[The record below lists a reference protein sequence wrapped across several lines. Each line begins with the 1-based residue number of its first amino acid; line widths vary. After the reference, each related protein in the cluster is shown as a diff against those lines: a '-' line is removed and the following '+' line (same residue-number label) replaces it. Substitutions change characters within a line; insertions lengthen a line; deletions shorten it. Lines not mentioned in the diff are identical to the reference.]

1 MAGIGF
7 ELRKLLEK
15 DSYFGMFQAYAYA
28 GIISSGPWVLSIVGI
43 LFVGFLSIGVVFPH
57 VAIVQFQVSVTYLI
71 LSSLIL
77 TGFIQLGFT
86 RFIAD
91 SLFKKKDKQVLPNF
105 NGMLLIVTSVS
116 GVFGLL
122 SLFLFFSGMSV
133 TYRVLMLSGFV
144 ILCAIWVATIFLSG
158 MKQYK
163 QIVILFAV
171 GYSVTVLGALLM
183 RSMGME
189 GLLFGFVIGHFVLL
203 FGMITLTL
211 RTFPPDD
218 STLAFE
224 FMRPGAMYTSL
235 VWAGFIYNLAV
246 WADKL
251 IFWFYPDTSQNII
264 GALRASLIYDFPI
277 FLAYL
282 AIIPGMAV
290 FLVRIETDFV
300 EYYEKFYG
308 AVREGGSLDHI
319 ETMRDNMLFTVRQGL
334 FEIVKI
340 QAIAVLLVFVLGERV
355 LGWLGIS
362 TLYLPLLYIDVV
374 AAGLQVVLLGVLN
387 VFFYLDKRRIVVFL
401 CLLFLLAN
409 ILLTSLS
416 LFLGPYYYGYG
427 FALSLLIT
435 VMTGMH
441 LLSRKLDLLEY
452 ETFMLQ

>member
-1 MAGIGF
+1 M
-7 ELRKLLEK
+7 
-15 DSYFGMFQAYAYA
+15 
-28 GIISSGPWVLSIVGI
+28 V
-43 LFVGFLSIGVVFPH
+43 
-57 VAIVQFQVSVTYLI
+57 
-71 LSSLIL
+71 
-77 TGFIQLGFT
+77 
-86 RFIAD
+86 
-91 SLFKKKDKQVLPNF
+91 
-105 NGMLLIVTSVS
+105 
-116 GVFGLL
+116 
-122 SLFLFFSGMSV
+122 
-133 TYRVLMLSGFV
+133 
-144 ILCAIWVATIFLSG
+144 
-158 MKQYK
+158 
-163 QIVILFAV
+163 
-171 GYSVTVLGALLM
+171 
-183 RSMGME
+183 
-189 GLLFGFVIGHFVLL
+189 
-203 FGMITLTL
+203 TLTL
-211 RTFPPDD
+211 RTFPLQDA
-218 STLAFE
+218 TIAFD
-224 FMRPGAMYTSL
+224 FMRPGAMYISL

-251 IFWFYPDTSQNII
+251 TFWFYPDTSQNII

-300 EYYEKFYG
+300 EYYEKFYD

-340 QAIAVLLVFVLGERV
+340 QAIAVLLVFVLGERL

-401 CLLFLLAN
+401 CLLFLITN
-409 ILLTSLS
+409 ILLTFLS
-416 LFLGPYYYGYG
+416 LYLGAYYYGYG

-435 VMTGMH
+435 VLTGMY

>member
-15 DSYFGMFQAYAYA
+15 DSYFGLFQAYAYA

-43 LFVGFLSIGVVFPH
+43 LFVGFLSLGVVFPH
-57 VAIVQFQVSVTYLI
+57 ILIVQFQVSVTYLI

-91 SLFKKKDKQVLPNF
+91 NLFRKLDKEVLPNF
-105 NGMLLIVTSVS
+105 NGMLLVVTSVS
-116 GVFGLL
+116 GIVGLL
-122 SLFLFFSGMSV
+122 AIFLFFSGMSV
-133 TYRVLMLSGFV
+133 PYRILMLSGFV

-163 QIVILFAV
+163 EIVVLFAI
-171 GYSVTVLGALLM
+171 GYTVTVFGALLL
-183 RSMGME
+183 RSHGME
-189 GLLFGFVIGHFVLL
+189 GLLLGFVIGHFVLL
-203 FGMITLTL
+203 VGMVTLTL
-211 RTFPPDD
+211 RTFPLVD
-218 STLAFE
+218 SFISFD
-224 FMRPGAMYTSL
+224 FMRRGAMYTSL
-235 VWAGFIYNLAV
+235 VWAGFLYNLAV

-251 IFWFYPDTSQNII
+251 MFWFYPDTSQEII
-264 GALRASLIYDFPI
+264 GPLRASLIYDFPI

-300 EYYEKFYG
+300 EYYEKFYD

-340 QAIAVLLVFVLGERV
+340 QAIAVLLVFVLGEKL

-362 TLYLPLLYIDVV
+362 SLYLPLLDVDVV
-374 AAGLQVVLLGVLN
+374 AAGLQVVLLGILN
-387 VFFYLDKRRIVVFL
+387 IFFYLDKRRIVVFL
-401 CLLFLLAN
+401 CVLFLFAN
-409 ILLTSLS
+409 IALTSLS
-416 LFLGPYYYGYG
+416 LYLGASYYGYG

-435 VMTGMH
+435 VLTGMQ
-441 LLSRKLDLLEY
+441 LLSRKLDTLEY